1 MNDSNQIKIDEEL
14 NIYGK
19 YISGTQKLWKSE
31 KSNFIEAYILDK
43 KEIGRKFLKN
53 DSVSYYEVYEDK
65 RLNILGHSKKISLL
79 YYPFE
84 DSNHPFDIKNCFG
97 FRYYEKNNREK
108 CNYFTLIKKGKK
120 GYYILEKKDSIKDV
134 DDESFYDKDLDC
146 FSIIKNIVYDKYK
159 EDNIYNKS
167 PHGEL
172 FSEIIGFIYSMIY
185 LGQFKNF
192 IILEPYIPNRLEK
205 ESLSEGIPEDLK
217 ENIGYIEPIL
227 YDNHV
232 SVLLVV
238 KDKYCYRKNY
248 LLDMSKYHSEKNI
261 YDHTLFPIYMINNL
275 SAYPKKSIQKNN
287 SCGLWLYGIL
297 NLIYSSSDYKE
308 PQDILNKIEFNR
320 SDFYIDVVNFLSEKL
335 YGLKDMIIFK
345 DMDEGEIDIKRIYDS
360 INGEGIS
367 FMKECITNY
376 FFSLSLKY
384 DWIDK
389 NKVDVDGINLLFCY
403 ETLFEK
409 ISDYKREIEMNNDY
423 YKEYSESGYYNNN
436 IHHKMEFQLKKI
448 NEILKSVDIN
458 FQKEFRNVIIDNI
471 NEYLFLLEEKNALES
486 KKLEEKFKSLIKMK
500 TKNIY
505 ELKIDFSKIKNDF
518 ESFKLLDESTI
529 VNNLNPNGEILFKLL
544 NK

>member
-1 MNDSNQIKIDEEL
+1 MNDSNEIKIKEEL
-14 NIYGK
+14 NIYDK

-43 KEIGRKFLKN
+43 KEIGRKFLIN
-53 DSVSYYEVYEDK
+53 DSVSYYEIYEDK

-84 DSNHPFDIKNCFG
+84 ESNHPFDIKNCFG

-134 DDESFYDKDLDC
+134 DNESFYNKDLDC

-159 EDNIYNKS
+159 EDNIYKKS

-192 IILEPYIPNRLEK
+192 IILKPYIPNRLEK
-205 ESLSEGIPEDLK
+205 ESLSEGIPDDLK
-217 ENIGYIEPIL
+217 DNIGYIEPIL

-248 LLDMSKYHSEKNI
+248 LLDMSKHHSEKNI
-261 YDHTLFPIYMINNL
+261 YDHTLFPLDMISNL
-275 SAYPKKSIQKNN
+275 SVYPKKSIQKNN
-287 SCGLWLYGIL
+287 SCGLWFYGIL

-320 SDFYIDVVNFLSEKL
+320 SDFYINVVNFLSEKL

-345 DMDEGEIDIKRIYDS
+345 DMDEGEINIKRIYDT
-360 INGEGIS
+360 INGEEIS
-367 FMKECITNY
+367 FLKECITNY

-403 ETLFEK
+403 EMLLEK

-423 YKEYSESGYYNNN
+423 YKEYSESEYYNNN
-436 IHHKMEFQLKKI
+436 IKNKMEFQLKKI
-448 NEILKSVDIN
+448 YKILKSVDIN

-471 NEYLFLLEEKNALES
+471 NKYLFLLEGKNALES

-518 ESFKLLDESTI
+518 EPFKLLDESTI
-529 VNNLNPNGEILFKLL
+529 VNNLNPNNEKLFKLL